1 MKYRYRTTSLT
12 GFVQHLACNV
22 LPHGYW
28 FYVMGI
34 VPDEKDP
41 ETIDRKLITKY
52 GVAISRQQRARKKL
66 AGSSNL
72 HYLRLGRVWILLA
85 THGKHRFFE
94 EEQSCIR
101 DARVAPIRIGDY
113 SLTVKQG
120 GFLKKESGADLPVAD
135 GKMRVRVQIAREP
148 FENFRAD
155 FLERACHRSAEV
167 LSKELYCLPFEP
179 YAPIRRQLLTLLRL
193 VNERRQAAGFS
204 KLPPT
209 VLRYKR
215 EIVSPFAT
223 FEEGQSSSNCNSS
236 VLRLPGTESK
246 ASI

>member
-1 MKYRYRTTSLT
+1 MKYRYLTTSLT
-12 GFVQHLACNV
+12 GFVQQLACNV

-28 FYVMGI
+28 FYVMGV

-41 ETIDRKLITKY
+41 EAIDRKLIAKY
-52 GVAISRQQRARKKL
+52 DVAIIRQQRARKKL
-66 AGSSNL
+66 AGGSNL

-94 EEQSCIR
+94 EEQSSIR
-101 DARVAPIRIGDY
+101 DARNTPIRIGDY
-113 SLTVKQG
+113 SISVKQG
-120 GFLKKESGADLPVAD
+120 GFLKKAPDAELPMAD

-148 FENFRAD
+148 FQYYRAY
-155 FLERACHRSAEV
+155 FLERACHRSAES

-193 VNERRQAAGFS
+193 VNEKRQAAGFS
-204 KLPPT
+204 KIAPT

-215 EIVSPFAT
+215 EIV
-223 FEEGQSSSNCNSS
+223 
-236 VLRLPGTESK
+236 
-246 ASI
+246 